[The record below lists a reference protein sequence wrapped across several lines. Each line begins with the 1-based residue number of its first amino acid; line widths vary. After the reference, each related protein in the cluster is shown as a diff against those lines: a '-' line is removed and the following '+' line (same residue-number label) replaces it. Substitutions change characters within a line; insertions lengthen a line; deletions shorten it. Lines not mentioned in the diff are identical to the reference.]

1 MYSNVQ
7 FANQGFHRISQKAIL
22 SKDTGGASQD
32 IHANIFYTVG
42 AFPST
47 PSITDGYSALAYA
60 NDDGRSTFTTLM
72 TEFYVSTP
80 TTRNILYY
88 DSGAKN
94 YTARL
99 YMGTLF
105 DTFTPD
111 FGNNATRIP
120 NIL

>member
-1 MYSNVQ
+1 
-7 FANQGFHRISQKAIL
+7 L
-22 SKDTGGASQD
+22 SKNTGGSSAD
-32 IHANIFYTVG
+32 LHPNIFYTVG

-47 PSITDGYSALAYA
+47 PSITDGYSALPVVNQDNA
-60 NDDGRSTFTTLM
+60 STFTTLM

-88 DSGAKN
+88 DSTANN

-105 DTFTPD
+105 DTYTPD
-111 FGNNATRIP
+111 QGNNVTRIP
-120 NIL
+120 TNIL